1 MVIELKNADD
11 ENATTNKAFDQ
22 LQTYKLQLPTLM
34 TVNACLVASDGITAH
49 IGTLTAGGDR
59 FLPWRTTDGKEITRK
74 GKPEFQTIIHG
85 VFEKE
90 GLLRR

>member
-1 MVIELKNADD
+1 VVIELRNADD

-34 TVNACLVASDGITAH
+34 T
-49 IGTLTAGGDR
+49 DR